1 MAESFWFLIHF
12 EFTLKA
18 PSRRPTSQPR
28 PLGTFEDVSRIWRL
42 LWHHIRC
49 WRDEMSHDV
58 TLPRLRS
65 LDVVIDTESRFLV
78 DLAER
83 DDEASKGIPVV
94 RCAELEALRSKLS
107 SSGPLW
113 NREQSRILSAVTDR
127 AKNGTPIPLP
137 TTADSE
143 MMRPPA
149 FWDMRDGNRFY
160 HR

>member
-1 MAESFWFLIHF
+1 
-12 EFTLKA
+12 
-18 PSRRPTSQPR
+18 
-28 PLGTFEDVSRIWRL
+28 
-42 LWHHIRC
+42 
-49 WRDEMSHDV
+49 MSHDV

-94 RCAELEALRSKLS
+94 RYAELEALRSKLS